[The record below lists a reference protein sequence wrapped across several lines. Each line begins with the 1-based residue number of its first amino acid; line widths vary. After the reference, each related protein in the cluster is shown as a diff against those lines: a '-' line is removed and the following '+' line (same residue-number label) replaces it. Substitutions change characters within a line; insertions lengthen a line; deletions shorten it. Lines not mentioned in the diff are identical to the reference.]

1 MCRPQNGKVYETK
14 LKWNT
19 KQKIIKHKSR
29 EKTTKQ
35 TYFTVNS

>member
-19 KQKIIKHKSR
+19 KQKIIKHKSW
-29 EKTTKQ
+29 EKKQ
-35 TYFTVNS
+35 QNKHILL